1 LEWPTALLA
10 PTTPAS
16 SVSTYYRQFSLN
28 AIAEK
33 TANASIQGPFE
44 TFGNDLC
51 LLDAHLLALL
61 VVDIMFLLPQLIVAM
76 TTATISLV
84 HAEIYFGG

>member
-1 LEWPTALLA
+1 
-10 PTTPAS
+10 
-16 SVSTYYRQFSLN
+16 
-28 AIAEK
+28 
-33 TANASIQGPFE
+33 
-44 TFGNDLC
+44 
-51 LLDAHLLALL
+51 LDAHLLALL